1 VVVDAIA
8 NTDLIQIG
16 AACAGL
22 PLVTGGSGLA
32 MGLPQNFAQAS
43 PAAAPSDRLNN
54 TPAPQGLRAIV
65 SGSCSQASQ
74 AQLKD
79 VLAKGTPGF
88 AVDPLRLASG
98 DGAVPAMVDEAMAWA
113 SSRIQDGPVVI
124 YATAAPDS
132 VRQVQ
137 QALGPERA
145 GALVEQTLA
154 GVAQKLVEQGVRQ
167 LIVAGGE
174 TSGAVVTA
182 LGVDQLRIGK
192 LIDPGVSWA
201 VSVGDKPVALALK
214 SGNFGSVDF
223 FSKAWE
229 TAP

>member
-1 VVVDAIA
+1 
-8 NTDLIQIG
+8 
-16 AACAGL
+16 
-22 PLVTGGSGLA
+22 
-32 MGLPQNFAQAS
+32 
-43 PAAAPSDRLNN
+43 
-54 TPAPQGLRAIV
+54 
-65 SGSCSQASQ
+65 
-74 AQLKD
+74 
-79 VLAKGTPGF
+79 
-88 AVDPLRLASG
+88 
-98 DGAVPAMVDEAMAWA
+98 
-113 SSRIQDGPVVI
+113 
-124 YATAAPDS
+124 
-132 VRQVQ
+132 VQ